1 MSPVKS
7 LLEIPTD
14 VGDGTVTGT
23 DMAQLARIAS
33 DTPDTV
39 MVFAPLTAVTLPPQA
54 LIALPEIVIGDGNVK
69 TKPTA
74 DAVVSV
80 CVFETNKSNVDELL
94 ATDEANDASTM
105 TAWKFVS
112 VYKDL
117 IYSPG
122 VDPMVN

>member
-74 DAVVSV
+74 EAVVSV
-80 CVFETNKSNVDELL
+80 CVFETNKSNVDELF
-94 ATDEANDASTM
+94 ATAEANDASTM

>member
-1 MSPVKS
+1 VSPVKS

>member
-94 ATDEANDASTM
+94 ATDEANDASTT